1 MIKNYFKI
9 ALRDLKRHKFY
20 TAINVFGLSLGIGC
34 SIILFQF
41 ITYHLSFDTYHH
53 DTKQL
58 YRVVDEMH
66 IPDGSINY
74 EKGAPMILANAVK
87 AQVPQV
93 KNAAILMA
101 DKSFT
106 VAVNNNTANP
116 KLFSEHENIALTDK
130 HLFEVLDYNWAQG
143 NPAIAL
149 AEPNTAVIT
158 SVLAKKYFG
167 DTDAMGK
174 TLLVDNHLQV
184 KITGVLAPG
193 KGNTDFKTDLFISLA
208 SFEQLNPDF
217 AKQMRNDWNFIN
229 SHTHIF
235 LQLNDNASPKAVE
248 SAIAGIIKK
257 TLGNDGS
264 WYHYKLLPINQWHFD
279 GRYAGVIQ
287 KPLLVTLGLVGLLLV
302 IIACVNFINMAT
314 AQSTKRA
321 KEIGTRKVLGSTPM
335 AIFYQFISETG
346 VIACIAALFSVAWA
360 ALFMPVLNTW
370 LGTNLTLG
378 LFGGYQLPLFLF
390 ALVVLVIF
398 AAGFYP
404 AIVLSRFKPMH
415 ALKNQVNAN
424 VKTSQFT
431 RKGLII
437 VQNVIAQVLIICTI
451 LITLQTKFLKNADPG
466 FDKNAIVMLPVPD
479 MAKAKTDYLRNLML
493 SNPGVKSISYCY
505 DAALSTSQKGGS
517 VKYDARDWE
526 TFTVLSSIG
535 DANYAKTFG
544 LKIIAGRDYA
554 ESDSSKQYLINE
566 KLVKMLGAKSP
577 AEVIG
582 RKFTSGD
589 LNNSDGTIVGVV
601 KDFHS
606 KSLYNTM
613 TPQLI
618 SSGREYYRYAAVKL
632 SGNNLAAGIDNVRKS
647 WKSVYPD
654 YAFEYHFLDEQV
666 AQFYNK
672 EELLGKLIKASTIV
686 AILISCLGLLG
697 LISLI
702 TTQRIKEI
710 GIRKVLGAS
719 VADITAL
726 ISKDFL
732 KLVLLAVVVAIPIAW
747 LMMHQWL
754 QNFAYHIDVPVWVFI
769 VTAVLSVV
777 VALVTTSIQTIR
789 SAIANP
795 VKSLRSE

>member
-1 MIKNYFKI
+1 
-9 ALRDLKRHKFY
+9 
-20 TAINVFGLSLGIGC
+20 
-34 SIILFQF
+34 LFQF

-53 DTKQL
+53 DAKQL

-101 DKSFT
+101 DRSFT
-106 VAVNNNTANP
+106 IAVNNNTANP

-167 DTDAMGK
+167 DIDAMGK

-208 SFEQLNPDF
+208 SFEQLNPDY
-217 AKQMRNDWNFIN
+217 AKQMRSDWNFIN
-229 SHTHIF
+229 SHTHVF
-235 LQLNDNASPKAVE
+235 LQLNDNASPKTVE

-264 WYHYKLLPINQWHFD
+264 WYHYKLLPINEWHFD

-287 KPLLVTLGLVGLLLV
+287 KPLLLTLGLVGLLLI

-321 KEIGTRKVLGSTPM
+321 KEIGTRKVLGSTPV
-335 AIFYQFISETG
+335 AIFYQFIAETG
-346 VIACIAALFSVAWA
+346 VIACIAALLSVTWA

-370 LGTNLTLG
+370 LGTSLTLG
-378 LFGGYQLPLFLF
+378 LFSGYQLPLFLF
-390 ALVVLVIF
+390 AVFVLVIL

-404 AIVLSRFKPMH
+404 AIVLSRFKPIH

-451 LITLQTKFLKNADPG
+451 LITLQTKFLKYADPG
-466 FDKNAIVMLPVPD
+466 FDKNAIVMLPIPD
-479 MAKAKTDYLRNLML
+479 KAKAKTDYLRNLML

-505 DAALSTSQKGGS
+505 DAAISTSQKGGS
-517 VKYDARDWE
+517 VKYDTRDWE

-582 RKFTSGD
+582 RKLTSGD

-606 KSLYNTM
+606 KSLYNAM

-618 SSGREYYRYAAVKL
+618 STGREYYRYAAVKL
-632 SGNNLAAGIDNVRKS
+632 SGNNLSAGIENVRKS
-647 WKSVYPD
+647 WKTVYPD

-795 VKSLRSE
+795 AKSLRSE